1 MVKSLRQVILGLVVV
16 TTGCAA
22 PAPGPLLEEGVS
34 ESLARHRKASLEDLT
49 YDYELSVPLDQ
60 SALTGT
66 LRTRFTLLDHTEQP
80 LVIDFKDAAQRVR
93 SVSVNGTPADCVTLA
108 VCNLLETTVPA
119 LVVSGINKGW
129 NLGDD
134 VTNSGTVAGALEGML
149 HGIPSMAVSL
159 EDCSRASYAV
169 AANYAVQLAE
179 RILKSGLPEGTIL
192 NVNVPGSKKEA
203 IAGIQFTS
211 LSQRRYHKP
220 VVEKIDP
227 RGGSYFWI
235 AGERQS
241 WARKKPSDH
250 DAVEMNMVS
259 VSPLHLDLTDYLALN
274 TLKSWGKSLS
284 TGKSCSVAAPRREN
298 KVNRGKT

>member
-1 MVKSLRQVILGLVVV
+1 MATLGEVWVVAPEKTQNAVGRAMTLHKPLRLRQIRPRWY
-16 TTGCAA
+16 A
-22 PAPGPLLEEGVS
+22 
-34 ESLARHRKASLEDLT
+34 
-49 YDYELSVPLDQ
+49 
-60 SALTGT
+60 
-66 LRTRFTLLDHTEQP
+66 
-80 LVIDFKDAAQRVR
+80 
-93 SVSVNGTPADCVTLA
+93 VNGTPADCVTLA
-108 VCNLLETTVPA
+108 VCNLLETTVPV

-159 EDCSRASYAV
+159 EDCPRASYAV
-169 AANYAVQLAE
+169 AAHYAVRLAE

-203 IAGIQFTS
+203 LAGIQFTS

-250 DAVEMNMVS
+250 DAVVRNMVS
-259 VSPLHLDLTDYLALN
+259 VTPLHLDLTDYVALN
-274 TLKSWGKSLS
+274 TLRSWGKSLS
-284 TGKSCSVAAPRREN
+284 TERATSVAAIRRET
-298 KVNRGKT
+298 KLKRGKAGS

>member
-1 MVKSLRQVILGLVVV
+1 MPSAKTRRILV
-16 TTGCAA
+16 TNDDGID
-22 PAPGPLLEEGVS
+22 APGIRALGKAMTVLGEVWVVAPEKTQNAVGRAMTLHKPLRL
-34 ESLARHRKASLEDLT
+34 RKIRPRWFA
-49 YDYELSVPLDQ
+49 
-60 SALTGT
+60 
-66 LRTRFTLLDHTEQP
+66 
-80 LVIDFKDAAQRVR
+80 
-93 SVSVNGTPADCVTLA
+93 VNGTPADCVTLA
-108 VCNLLETTVPA
+108 VCKLLETALPA
-119 LVVSGINKGW
+119 LVISGINKGW

-159 EDCSRASYAV
+159 DDCPRPSYAV
-169 AANYAVQLAE
+169 AAHYAVQLAE

-192 NVNVPGSKKEA
+192 NVNVPDSKKEA

-250 DAVEMNMVS
+250 DAVEKNLVS
-259 VSPLHLDLTDYLALN
+259 VTPLHLDLTDYEALN
-274 TLKSWGKSLS
+274 SLENWGKPFSHQKTPQVS
-284 TGKSCSVAAPRREN
+284 SVRKGAGVKR
-298 KVNRGKT
+298 V

>member
-1 MVKSLRQVILGLVVV
+1 MASERPRRILVTNDDGIDAPGIRALAKAMATLGEVWVVAPEKTQNAVGRAMTLHKPLRLRQM
-16 TTGCAA
+16 
-22 PAPGPLLEEGVS
+22 
-34 ESLARHRKASLEDLT
+34 
-49 YDYELSVPLDQ
+49 
-60 SALTGT
+60 
-66 LRTRFTLLDHTEQP
+66 
-80 LVIDFKDAAQRVR
+80 R
-93 SVSVNGTPADCVTLA
+93 SRWFAVNGTPADCVTLA
-108 VCNLLETTVPA
+108 VCNLLETTMPV
-119 LVVSGINKGW
+119 LVLSGINKGW

-159 EDCSRASYAV
+159 EDCPGVSYAV
-169 AANYAVQLAE
+169 AAHYAVQLAE

-192 NVNVPGSKKEA
+192 NVNVPGSKKKA

-227 RGGSYFWI
+227 RGESYFWI

-250 DAVEMNMVS
+250 DAVDRNLVS
-259 VSPLHLDLTDYLALN
+259 VTPLHLDLTDYVALN
-274 TLKSWGKSLS
+274 TLKSWGKILS
-284 TGKSCSVAAPRREN
+284 TEKSTSVAVARRES
-298 KVNRGKT
+298 KVKRGKPGSSAP

>member
-1 MVKSLRQVILGLVVV
+1 MTSAKPGRILV
-16 TTGCAA
+16 TNDDGID
-22 PAPGPLLEEGVS
+22 APGIRALANAMKALGQVWVVAPEKTQNAVGRAMTLHKPL
-34 ESLARHRKASLEDLT
+34 RIRQIR
-49 YDYELSVPLDQ
+49 P
-60 SALTGT
+60 
-66 LRTRFTLLDHTEQP
+66 
-80 LVIDFKDAAQRVR
+80 R
-93 SVSVNGTPADCVTLA
+93 SYAVNGTPADCVTLA
-108 VCNLLETTVPA
+108 ICKLLETTVPV

-149 HGIPSMAVSL
+149 HGIPSLAVSL
-159 EDCSRASYAV
+159 EDCPQASYTI
-169 AANYAVQLAE
+169 AAHYAVQLAE

-192 NVNVPGSKKEA
+192 NVNVPGSKMEA
-203 IAGIQFTS
+203 IAGLQFTS

-250 DAVEMNMVS
+250 DAVEKNLVS
-259 VSPLHLDLTDYLALN
+259 VTPLHLDLTDYVALN
-274 TLKSWGKSLS
+274 ALKSWVKTLS
-284 TGKSCSVAAPRREN
+284 PPKVTHVSSVRKLTKIKR
-298 KVNRGKT
+298 V

>member
-1 MVKSLRQVILGLVVV
+1 MTPAKPRRILVTNDDGIDAPGIRALANAMTALGQVWVVAPERTQNAVGRAMTLHKPLRLRQIRPRWY
-16 TTGCAA
+16 A
-22 PAPGPLLEEGVS
+22 
-34 ESLARHRKASLEDLT
+34 
-49 YDYELSVPLDQ
+49 
-60 SALTGT
+60 
-66 LRTRFTLLDHTEQP
+66 
-80 LVIDFKDAAQRVR
+80 
-93 SVSVNGTPADCVTLA
+93 VNGTPADCVTLA
-108 VCNLLETTVPA
+108 ICKLLETNVPV

-149 HGIPSMAVSL
+149 HRIPSLAMSL
-159 EDCSRASYAV
+159 EDCPQASYAK
-169 AANYAVQLAE
+169 AAHYAVQLAE

-192 NVNVPGSKKEA
+192 NVNVPGSNMEA
-203 IAGIQFTS
+203 IASLQFTS

-250 DAVEMNMVS
+250 DAVEKNLVS
-259 VSPLHLDLTDYLALN
+259 VTPLHLDLTDYVALN
-274 TLKSWGKSLS
+274 TLKSWVKTLS
-284 TGKSCSVAAPRREN
+284 PKKTTHVSSVRKLTRI
-298 KVNRGKT
+298 KRI

>member
-1 MVKSLRQVILGLVVV
+1 MSSAKTRRILVTNDDGIHAPGIRALAKAMARLGEVWVVAPERTQNAVGRAMTLHKPLRLRQI
-16 TTGCAA
+16 
-22 PAPGPLLEEGVS
+22 
-34 ESLARHRKASLEDLT
+34 
-49 YDYELSVPLDQ
+49 
-60 SALTGT
+60 
-66 LRTRFTLLDHTEQP
+66 
-80 LVIDFKDAAQRVR
+80 R
-93 SVSVNGTPADCVTLA
+93 SRWFAVNGTPADCVTLA
-108 VCNLLETTVPA
+108 VCKLLEADLPT
-119 LVVSGINKGW
+119 LVISGVNKGW

-149 HGIPSMAVSL
+149 HGIPALAVSL
-159 EDCSRASYAV
+159 EDCPRASYAV
-169 AANYAVQLAE
+169 AGQYAEKLAK

-235 AGERQS
+235 AGERES

-250 DAVEMNMVS
+250 DAVERNMVS
-259 VSPLHLDLTDYLALN
+259 VSPLHLDLTDYVALN
-274 TLKSWGKSLS
+274 TLKSWGKTLS
-284 TGKSCSVAAPRREN
+284 TGKSTSVAAARPEN
-298 KVNRGKT
+298 KVKRGKTGS